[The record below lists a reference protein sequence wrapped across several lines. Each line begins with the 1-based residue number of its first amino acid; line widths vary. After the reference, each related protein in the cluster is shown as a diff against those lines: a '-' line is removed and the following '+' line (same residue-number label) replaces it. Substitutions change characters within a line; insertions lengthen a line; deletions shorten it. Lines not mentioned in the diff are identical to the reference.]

1 MYASGVT
8 SQREREKRGKARAYL
23 PQIAIQKAGEAKG
36 AGGPT
41 HGGGDEV
48 VEIPVGGVDQFER
61 AQANVVKCLGGIR
74 REGGKEKGPVRR
86 AEPRASLPKLRSK
99 TQPGKGGAHL
109 VVKNEALVS
118 VFDELVH
125 GKHGVIRLHHR
136 VRDLG
141 RKKKKRCT
149 ERTGGT
155 RETCQGRKERR
166 RRAVQL
172 KGPGAAPCLLSPSLL
187 SLPSRLLSPCMCRP
201 SQRVTLAEGMTAY
214 ELTIRSG
221 NSSFTLDMRRVPRP
235 DPVPPL
241 SECVI

>member
-1 MYASGVT
+1 MYASGVI

-23 PQIAIQKAGEAKG
+23 PQIAIQLTGEAKG
-36 AGGPT
+36 ASGPT

-48 VEIPVGGVDQFER
+48 VEITVGGVDQFER

-86 AEPRASLPKLRSK
+86 AEPRASLPNIRLK

-125 GKHGVIRLHHR
+125 GKHGVVRLHHR

-141 RKKKKRCT
+141 RKEKKDVKRGREGR
-149 ERTGGT
+149 ERHVKEEKKGG
-155 RETCQGRKERR
+155 EEQ
-166 RRAVQL
+166 
-172 KGPGAAPCLLSPSLL
+172 
-187 SLPSRLLSPCMCRP
+187 CR
-201 SQRVTLAEGMTAY
+201 
-214 ELTIRSG
+214 
-221 NSSFTLDMRRVPRP
+221 
-235 DPVPPL
+235 
-241 SECVI
+241 